1 MKAVREFYVTI
12 LDGIHQELILN
23 LEDFGKD
30 TVTFGKYPENDIV
43 LKSAIVSRMHGHFS
57 FDGEGWQICDDNS
70 TNGLIWNDR
79 KVTEKRLLDGDKL
92 RIGREGS
99 ESKVAFLFS
108 GRSPRDHY
116 SKLLLSAERPVTI
129 GRSAGCDVVVN
140 YASVYKVHARII
152 PENGGFSL
160 ERAAADA
167 SVQLNGTDLEGRRRL
182 EDTDRFLIGDTQ
194 FIYQGGF
201 LHFIRI
207 SEGLSFAV
215 SGLART
221 AGRGKK
227 KKAIIS
233 DITFSVGAGEF
244 VAIIGGSGAGKSTL
258 LNCLCGA
265 SGISEGSVTIGGED
279 LTANYSSL
287 KHLIGYV
294 PQQDIVYD
302 DLTLE
307 KMLYYTAKLRMPD
320 DAGEEEIR
328 ERIDSALEMVELTER
343 RKLLIRKLSGGQKKR
358 ASIAVELLSD
368 PKLFFLDE
376 PTSGLDPGTER
387 SLMLTLREM
396 TRRGRTVVLVTHT
409 PLNLMLCDR
418 IIVMGTG
425 GHLCF
430 SGDPE
435 DALSFFGVSEFTD
448 IYDLINR
455 DARHWA
461 GVFSESTAGRD
472 AGGAADGS
480 IPVRRRMRSRVS
492 GLKQLLVLIRRYTAL
507 LCHDVRR
514 LLIQLLMAPG
524 LGLLLY
530 AAFRDSYPF
539 EAAYDT
545 QKFALTLACCAF
557 WIGLFN
563 TIQEICKESRI
574 YRRERMASLKLF
586 PYVGSKLLVNALMN
600 LLQSLLLLGTV
611 GLLLHLPS
619 AGMQLPGAPGVELF
633 LTTYLNMLS
642 AGCLGLAV
650 SACVSNADQA
660 VSAAPLLLIPQI
672 LFSGVIVSLQG
683 IIRRISYLISCRYA
697 CVAYCTTADIN
708 NLPSAFRL
716 TGLGME
722 AEETVYIDSI
732 YSFTS
737 GTSPLAERLFG
748 ESFAQR
754 FTNPV
759 AGGWL
764 ALLFLSLAAAAVTLA
779 VLKYKSRVK

>member
-23 LEDFGKD
+23 LEEFGKD

-43 LKSAIVSRMHGHFS
+43 LKSAIVSRMHGHFQY
-57 FDGEGWQICDDNS
+57 DGEGWLICDDRS

-79 KVTEKRLLDGDKL
+79 KISYRRLLDGDRL
-92 RIGREGS
+92 RIGTEGS

-108 GRSPRDHY
+108 RRSPREHY
-116 SKLLLSAERPVTI
+116 SKMLLPPERPATI
-129 GRSAGCDVVVN
+129 GRSAGCDVVVSFS
-140 YASVYKVHARII
+140 SVYKVHARII
-152 PENGGFSL
+152 PENGGFVL
-160 ERAAADA
+160 ERAVADA
-167 SVQLNGTDLEGRRRL
+167 AVQLNGADLEGRVRL
-182 EDTDRFLIGDTQ
+182 QDMDRFLIGDTQ
-194 FIYQGGF
+194 FIYQNGF
-201 LHFIRI
+201 LHFIRL
-207 SEGLSFAV
+207 SEGLSLEV

-221 AGRGKK
+221 AGRGRKK
-227 KKAIIS
+227 KKIIS
-233 DITFSVGAGEF
+233 DVTFSVGAGEF

-265 SGISEGSVTIGGED
+265 SRISEGSVAAGGDD
-279 LTANYSSL
+279 LTANYSTL

-307 KMLYYTAKLRMPD
+307 RMLYYTAKLRMPD
-320 DAGEEEIR
+320 DVSEEEIR
-328 ERIDSALEMVELTER
+328 GRIDSALEMVELTER
-343 RKLLIRKLSGGQKKR
+343 RDLLIGKLSGGQKKR

-396 TRRGRTVVLVTHT
+396 TRKGRTVILVTHT

-418 IIVMGTG
+418 VIVMGTG

-430 SGDPE
+430 CGGPE
-435 DALSFFGVSEFTD
+435 EALSFFGVAEFTD
-448 IYDLINR
+448 IYDFINK
-455 DARHWA
+455 DAKRWA
-461 GVFSESTAGRD
+461 ETFAGTAAGQDESSMPAAAVPAGRQKK
-472 AGGAADGS
+472 
-480 IPVRRRMRSRVS
+480 RRPS
-492 GLKQLLVLIRRYTAL
+492 GLRQLAVLIRRYIAL
-507 LCHDVRR
+507 LTHDLRR

-530 AAFRDSYPF
+530 AAFRDSFPF

-574 YRRERMASLKLF
+574 YRRERMADLRLL

-600 LLQSLLLLGTV
+600 LLQSFLLLGTV
-611 GLLLHLPS
+611 GLLLPLPA
-619 AGMQLPGAPGVELF
+619 AGMQLPGAPALELYI
-633 LTTYLNMLS
+633 TTYLTMLS

-650 SACVSNADQA
+650 SAAVGNADQA
-660 VSAAPLLLIPQI
+660 ISIAPVLLIPQI
-672 LFSGVIVSLQG
+672 LFSGMIVDLQG
-683 IIRRISYLISCRYA
+683 LIRRISYLISCRYA

-708 NLPSAFRL
+708 HLPSSFRL

-722 AEETVYIDSI
+722 AGETIYIDSL

-737 GTSPLAERLFG
+737 NTSETAARLFG
-748 ESFAQR
+748 EGFAER

-764 ALLFLSLAAAAVTLA
+764 VLLLLSLIASAAAVA
-779 VLKYKSRVK
+779 VLAYKSRVK